1 MSERDRTINGYN
13 LPLLDGVENV
23 GMYDIPALKPCDV
36 VPDDL
41 IGFNEAKTT
50 VSFDAGVHFF
60 LDDYQFERVWRRPD
74 VYVRT
79 LGRFQCVLTPDFSL
93 YRDIPLA
100 QQLYNVYRSHLIGAY
115 WQRMGLNVI
124 PTLQWSWR
132 RSFGFA
138 FDGLPRGSAVAAS
151 ALGAANDPVAE
162 VLWAAGMREAL
173 RRLKPSLVLLY
184 GRMPEHFDFGGIN
197 VICFSNKAIARLK
210 WVDAER
216 RAAEAERGQE
226 APRHC
231 HRLASK

>member
-79 LGRFQCVLTPDFSL
+79 LGRFQCVLT
-93 YRDIPLA
+93 
-100 QQLYNVYRSHLIGAY
+100 LI
-115 WQRMGLNVI
+115 
-124 PTLQWSWR
+124 
-132 RSFGFA
+132 
-138 FDGLPRGSAVAAS
+138 SACTVTF
-151 ALGAANDPVAE
+151 
-162 VLWAAGMREAL
+162 
-173 RRLKPSLVLLY
+173 LLLSSY
-184 GRMPEHFDFGGIN
+184 ITCTGRI
-197 VICFSNKAIARLK
+197 
-210 WVDAER
+210 
-216 RAAEAERGQE
+216 
-226 APRHC
+226 
-231 HRLASK
+231 